1 MIVPFVIMTGTCD
14 GTLSKKSLIGMVL
27 ARSYFIQSIG
37 WRKTDVAFSCIGCI
51 HSIQVKNRLIWD
63 AVYSY
68 FFGMVQYKAN
78 KLNITLDV
86 IPPGCISLIQI
97 NNLIVNKVIKQTF

>member
-1 MIVPFVIMTGTCD
+1 M
-14 GTLSKKSLIGMVL
+14 
-27 ARSYFIQSIG
+27 
-37 WRKTDVAFSCIGCI
+37 
-51 HSIQVKNRLIWD
+51 KNRLIWD

-68 FFGMVQYKAN
+68 FFGMVQDKAT